1 MMIMTMVMM
10 MMMMMMMTTMMMN
23 FDYQRKHLI
32 QAWATRKTNDK
43 AWILQRLL
51 TAQPARHLN

>member
-1 MMIMTMVMM
+1 MVMMMIKTMVMM
-10 MMMMMMMTTMMMN
+10 MMMTTTMIIN

>member
-1 MMIMTMVMM
+1 MVMMMIMAMVMM
-10 MMMMMMMTTMMMN
+10 MMTTTMMMN
-23 FDYQRKHLI
+23 FDYHRKHLK

-43 AWILQRLL
+43 AWILQRLF